1 MRKMIA
7 FDSETLGLQPGSRIV
22 ELGAVLFDETGI
34 LSRFESLINPEM
46 PIPPDVL
53 AIHGI
58 TDEMVKDAPDAGVVL
73 ENFLKWADTDHLVAH
88 NAPYDVGIVSWA
100 AGQHGIVLP
109 PMKVIDTAEIAKSI
123 KLTKNN
129 KLATLVEF
137 HGIQVAGEAHRA
149 MRDAEACAKYLL
161 INAESLTERFI
172 RPWQADYEYT
182 ADIPLNLA
190 MLPECVASGKPM
202 TFTYKDDAGK
212 TTERTIIPYGW
223 AMQGVFMFHG
233 YCHLREERRS
243 FRADR
248 VVNVEAVAA

>member
-1 MRKMIA
+1 MRKLIA
-7 FDSETLGLQPGSRIV
+7 FDTETTGLAPGTRPV
-22 ELGAVLFDETGI
+22 EFAAVLFDETGI
-34 LSRFESLINPEM
+34 LSRYESLINPGM
-46 PIPPDVL
+46 PIPADVQ

-58 TDEMVKDAPDAGVVL
+58 TDEMVKDAPSAGEVL
-73 ENFLKWADTDHLVAH
+73 AGFLKWADTDHMVAH
-88 NAPYDVGIVSWA
+88 NAPYDVGIVSWV
-100 AGQHGIVLP
+100 AGHAGIELP
-109 PMKVIDTAEIAKSI
+109 PFKVIDTVEIAKSI

-129 KLATLVEF
+129 KLATLIDF
-137 HGIQVAGEAHRA
+137 HGIQVAGDAHHA

-172 RPWQADYEYT
+172 RPWKANYEYT
-182 ADIPLNLA
+182 ADIPINLT
-190 MLPECVASGKPM
+190 MLPECVRTGTPM

-212 TTERTIIPYGW
+212 TTERTIVPYGW

>member
-1 MRKMIA
+1 M
-7 FDSETLGLQPGSRIV
+7 V
-22 ELGAVLFDETGI
+22 EFAAVLFDETGI
-34 LSRFESLINPEM
+34 LSRYESLINPGM
-46 PIPPDVL
+46 PMPPDVQ

-58 TDEMVKDAPDAGVVL
+58 TDEMVKDAPTAGEVL
-73 ENFLKWADTDHLVAH
+73 AGFLKWADTDHMVAH
-88 NAPYDVGIVSWA
+88 NAPYDVGIVSYA

-172 RPWQADYEYT
+172 RPWQANYEYT

-190 MLPECVASGKPM
+190 MLPECVAKGAPM

-212 TTERTIIPYGW
+212 TTERTIVPYGW
-223 AMQGVFMFHG
+223 YLQNGHFFFHG
-233 YCHLREERRS
+233 WCFLREERRS
-243 FRADR
+243 FMASR